1 MSVLYLKTNT
11 RDLNRRDKYMI
22 KTDLIARVALKTK
35 LTQKQTTLVVNTFLS
50 SITDSL
56 SEGNE
61 VEIRGFGSF
70 RIRQRNSRIGLN
82 PKTGRKVFIP
92 AKKAPYFRP
101 GKSLKIAVNKTME
114 INHSNRIFTLQ
125 DLTQII

>member
-1 MSVLYLKTNT
+1 
-11 RDLNRRDKYMI
+11 MI
-22 KTDLIARVALKTK
+22 KTDLITRVALRTK

-70 RIRQRNSRIGLN
+70 RIRQRDSRVGLN
-82 PKTGRKVFIP
+82 PKTGRKLFIP

-125 DLTQII
+125 DLTQIV

>member
-1 MSVLYLKTNT
+1 VSVLYLKTNT

-35 LTQKQTTLVVNTFLS
+35 LSQKQTTLVVNTFLS

-125 DLTQII
+125 DLTQIV

>member
-1 MSVLYLKTNT
+1 
-11 RDLNRRDKYMI
+11 MI
-22 KTDLIARVALKTK
+22 KTDLVDRVVLRTK
-35 LTQKQTTLVVNTFLS
+35 LTRKKTMIVVNSFLS

-70 RIRQRNSRIGLN
+70 RIKQREARVGLN
-82 PKTGRKVFIP
+82 PKTGVKLLIP

-101 GKSLKIAVNKTME
+101 GKNLKIAVNKKRT
-114 INHSNRIFTLQ
+114 IDQTNRVFSLQ
-125 DLTQII
+125 DHTQIV

>member
-1 MSVLYLKTNT
+1 
-11 RDLNRRDKYMI
+11 MI
-22 KTDLIARVALKTK
+22 KIDLISRVALKTK
-35 LTQKQTTLVVNTFLS
+35 LTQKQTTLVVNSFLS

-70 RIRQRNSRIGLN
+70 RIRQRNSRVGLN
-82 PKTGRKVFIP
+82 PRTGRKVFIP

-101 GKSLKIAVNKTME
+101 GKKLKNAVNKKIPVNQGHRM
-114 INHSNRIFTLQ
+114 FTLQ
-125 DLTQII
+125 DLTQIV